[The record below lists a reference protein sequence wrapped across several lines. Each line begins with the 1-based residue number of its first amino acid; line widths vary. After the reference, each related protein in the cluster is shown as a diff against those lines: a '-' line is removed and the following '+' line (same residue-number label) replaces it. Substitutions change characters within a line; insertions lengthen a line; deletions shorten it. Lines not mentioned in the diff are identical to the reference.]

1 MKLVSDYMRD
11 DTLHHALNEF
21 TKKTMEPMI
30 TGCFISVNSLKV
42 LRIKNF
48 IFRSFH
54 MHEEGR

>member
-1 MKLVSDYMRD
+1 MELVSDYMRD
-11 DTLHHALNEF
+11 DTLRHALNEF

-42 LRIKNF
+42 LRMKNF

-54 MHEEGR
+54 MREDER